1 LTVSLADNSLTFSG
15 TGRQKFPMVL
25 DGSAAYPSG
34 TSGVVLGKLAILPTA
49 VEPPPSPSQAK
60 TALPLC
66 EQHGLTL
73 YDAVYLEL
81 TRHKELSP
89 APWTLRCSKRHR
101 RKCCANSAAAMSTEP
116 DSIAS
121 ASLPPCAFLPFTCR
135 PASAACFRLSFRA
148 SDHERGRRSGRS
160 FTPFLVF
167 KPHCCLLVFLL
178 LSLES
183 LFLLCPFATA
193 GNEVGWKRK
202 IVFYG
207 INQQPSGIFDSSLF
221 PADPLLSA
229 KQSIRFDR

>member
-1 LTVSLADNSLTFSG
+1 LTVSLADNSLPFSG

-25 DGSAAYPSG
+25 DGSAAYPAG

-60 TALPLC
+60 TVLPLC
-66 EQHGLTL
+66 EQHGLTV

-89 APWTLRCSKRHR
+89 APWTLSCSKRHR
-101 RKCCANSAAAMSTEP
+101 RKCCANSAATMSTEP
-116 DSIAS
+116 ASIAS
-121 ASLPPCAFLPFTCR
+121 ASLLPCAFLPFTCR
-135 PASAACFRLSFRA
+135 PASAAWFVSLSEPQTTNVANRVA
-148 SDHERGRRSGRS
+148 VRSRHS
-160 FTPFLVF
+160 WYSS
-167 KPHCCLLVFLL
+167 HCCLLVLLL

-207 INQQPSGIFDSSLF
+207 INQQPGGIFDSSRRSV
-221 PADPLLSA
+221 AVCEAIYSV
-229 KQSIRFDR
+229 